1 MSQPDRLPLPL
12 ARGGTVWP
20 SDRLPLPLGGGQ
32 TPPPPK
38 PKNVPISG
46 CTPVRTAP
54 AATVSTCLRVHD
66 HGARISTCQRVRY
79 RPATDIG
86 RCWRLRM
93 IPLPPVAACT
103 RITLPT
109 AAPVARCY
117 RIHNAALPLL
127 GGCYHGHN
135 VRGWLLRRC
144 VAQHIPVAVP
154 LRGCHRL
161 RYPVAPLLV
170 SCATVHY
177 WGKALR
183 SCHIVRYR
191 HAVRPPCEYYP
202 IPLPP
207 PPPDLSPCR
216 IRPPSDRL
224 PLPFARRR
232 ISRDSAR
239 LALPLRCWHDGNTND
254 LPILPGYIMHNK
266 ITADLN
272 GEPLDLL
279 ALTLTTDTASY
290 CWQGDIT
297 LSPASFAK
305 LNIDGR
311 TAGDE
316 AVITIRINGNRWDIL
331 AEDYR
336 DTRKFIGHTYTVTG
350 RSITAKL
357 GADYAKGR
365 HSKYDAARYAR
376 QIADEQLNLLP
387 YRIAAWEAVACR
399 CLAAA
404 TTDTTCAAGCCA
416 AVLHNTSPSP
426 CHCAVAIACATPSR
440 RCSSVAPP
448 STTGARRYAVA
459 TSCAIAMRCAR
470 PASITPSRCRHR
482 RPTSLP
488 AASVRRPNWLIPG
501 DTYTVSGQTPIEVIA
516 DLARAA
522 GGFVE
527 SHPYEAQLF
536 VRPVWRQPA
545 WAKPTPA
552 LTIPANLILSVSG
565 QRRIS
570 ERCNAVRLTPAAEQ
584 IGGAKAKG
592 GLVYREGTDQQPEA
606 STLTHAAY
614 TDTDVMRAAGIH
626 ALSETGTHK
635 IETVQLPW
643 AEKYQLPLAS
653 LGAVWAFAE
662 QGQTWQGIIKG
673 VSVAVELDG
682 GAPVVTQTV
691 TIDRY
696 LGD

>member
-1 MSQPDRLPLPL
+1 MPINPARLSLTLGEHSGGRDTARLPLPFSRR
-12 ARGGTVWP
+12 RGDDAAP
-20 SDRLPLPLGGGQ
+20 PPLP
-32 TPPPPK
+32 PK
-38 PKNVPISG
+38 AKTVTLSG
-46 CTPVRTAP
+46 CASITVRAAQDIGTCHHEQATA
-54 AATVSTCLRVHD
+54 
-66 HGARISTCQRVRY
+66 ARISACQSAKHTPTV
-79 RPATDIG
+79 DIS
-86 RCWRLRM
+86 RCWTFRV
-93 IPLPPVAACT
+93 IGLPPLAHCNNVNNNAAWQVGTCLPISINRYPPLRHCHT
-103 RITLPT
+103 ATTRDAPPLAHCALQPIQIAQALANCIRPRIT
-109 AAPVARCY
+109 VS
-117 RIHNAALPLL
+117 PLL
-127 GGCYHGHN
+127 INCTTQHRWGPA
-135 VRGWLLRRC
+135 VRAC
-144 VAQHIPVAVP
+144 QP
-154 LRGCHRL
+154 LRFQL
-161 RYPVAPLLV
+161 
-170 SCATVHY
+170 
-177 WGKALR
+177 
-183 SCHIVRYR
+183 
-191 HAVRPPCEYYP
+191 AVRPPCEYYP

-224 PLPFARRR
+224 PLPLTRRR
-232 ISRDSAR
+232 IQRDSAR

-266 ITADLN
+266 ITADIN

-279 ALTLTTDTASY
+279 ALSLTTDTASY

-305 LNIDGR
+305 LKIDQR
-311 TAGDE
+311 AAGDE
-316 AVITIRINGNRWDIL
+316 AVITVRINGQRWDIL

-387 YRIAAWEAVACR
+387 YRIAAWEAV
-399 CLAAA
+399 
-404 TTDTTCAAGCCA
+404 D
-416 AVLHNTSPSP
+416 
-426 CHCAVAIACATPSR
+426 
-440 RCSSVAPP
+440 
-448 STTGARRYAVA
+448 
-459 TSCAIAMRCAR
+459 
-470 PASITPSRCRHR
+470 
-482 RPTSLP
+482 
-488 AASVRRPNWLIPG
+488 WLIPG

-662 QGQTWQGIIKG
+662 AGQTWQGVIKG
-673 VSVAVELDG
+673 VSVAVELDN
-682 GAPVVTQTV
+682 GAPVITQTV

>member
-1 MSQPDRLPLPL
+1 MALPPDRLPLPL
-12 ARGGTVWP
+12 ARGGQVWP
-20 SDRLPLPLGGGQ
+20 PDRIPLPLGGGQ

-46 CTPVRTAP
+46 CTALRTAP
-54 AATVSTCLRVHD
+54 AATVGTCLRVHD
-66 HGARISTCQRVRY
+66 HGARISTCRQLRY
-79 RPATDIG
+79 RPAVDIG

-93 IPLPPVAACT
+93 TPLPSLAACT

-109 AAPVARCY
+109 AAPVVRCY

-170 SCATVHY
+170 SCARAHY

-183 SCHIVRYR
+183 SCHIVRYQR
-191 HAVRPPCEYYP
+191 AVRPPCEYYP

-239 LALPLRCWHDGNTND
+239 LALPLRCWHDGDTND

-305 LNIDGR
+305 LKIDQR
-311 TAGDE
+311 AAGDE
-316 AVITIRINGNRWDIL
+316 AVITLRINGNRWDIL

-336 DTRKFIGHTYTVTG
+336 DTRKFIGHSYTVTG

-387 YRIAAWEAVACR
+387 YRIAAWEAV
-399 CLAAA
+399 
-404 TTDTTCAAGCCA
+404 D
-416 AVLHNTSPSP
+416 
-426 CHCAVAIACATPSR
+426 
-440 RCSSVAPP
+440 
-448 STTGARRYAVA
+448 
-459 TSCAIAMRCAR
+459 
-470 PASITPSRCRHR
+470 
-482 RPTSLP
+482 
-488 AASVRRPNWLIPG
+488 WLIPG
-501 DTYTVSGQTPIEVIA
+501 DSYTVSGQTPIEVIA
-516 DLARAA
+516 DLAKAA
-522 GGFVE
+522 GAFVE

-536 VRPVWRQPA
+536 VRPIWRQPA
-545 WAKPTPA
+545 WSKPTPA

-570 ERCNAVRLTPAAEQ
+570 ERCNAVRITPAAEQ

-635 IETVQLPW
+635 TETVTLPW
-643 AEKYQLPLAS
+643 TEKYQLPLAS

-662 QGQTWQGIIKG
+662 QGQTWQGVIKG
-673 VSVAVELDG
+673 ISVAVELDG

-696 LGD
+696 MGD

>member
-1 MSQPDRLPLPL
+1 MATLKPDRLPLTL
-12 ARGGTVWP
+12 GEHTGGRDTA
-20 SDRLPLPLGGGQ
+20 RLPLALDRQGGS

-38 PKNVPISG
+38 PPPQAKVVRISSCSGARVAPTVDITACLPVLGQPALASG
-46 CTPVRTAP
+46 CLPAAITPMVDIALCQRHAITPVP
-54 AATVSTCLRVHD
+54 SLGNCQTV
-66 HGARISTCQRVRY
+66 RISPTY
-79 RPATDIG
+79 RI
-86 RCWRLRM
+86 
-93 IPLPPVAACT
+93 AACARVGIGAYPALAHCAAPPYSAGVLVKT
-103 RITLPT
+103 CTVAPT
-109 AAPVARCY
+109 AAA
-117 RIHNAALPLL
+117 PL
-127 GGCYHGHN
+127 
-135 VRGWLLRRC
+135 
-144 VAQHIPVAVP
+144 
-154 LRGCHRL
+154 LRGCAAPRIS
-161 RYPVAPLLV
+161 VAPRLINCTIQH
-170 SCATVHY
+170 S
-177 WGKALR
+177 WGPALR
-183 SCHIVRYR
+183 ACQPVRYQR
-191 HAVRPPCEYYP
+191 AVRPPCEYYP

-216 IRPPSDRL
+216 LRPPSDRL

-239 LALPLRCWHDGNTND
+239 LALPLRCWHDGDTND

-305 LNIDGR
+305 LGIDQR
-311 TAGDE
+311 AAGDE
-316 AVITIRINGNRWDIL
+316 AVITLRINGQRWDIL

-336 DTRKFIGHTYTVTG
+336 DTRKFIGHSYTVTG
-350 RSITAKL
+350 RSLTAKL

-365 HSKYDAARYAR
+365 HTRYDNQRFAR
-376 QIADEQLNLLP
+376 QIADEQLQLLP
-387 YRIAAWEAVACR
+387 YTIAAWEAV
-399 CLAAA
+399 
-404 TTDTTCAAGCCA
+404 D
-416 AVLHNTSPSP
+416 
-426 CHCAVAIACATPSR
+426 
-440 RCSSVAPP
+440 
-448 STTGARRYAVA
+448 
-459 TSCAIAMRCAR
+459 
-470 PASITPSRCRHR
+470 
-482 RPTSLP
+482 
-488 AASVRRPNWLIPG
+488 WLIPG
-501 DTYTVSGQTPIEVIA
+501 DTYTISGQTPIEVIA
-516 DLARAA
+516 DLAKAA
-522 GGFVE
+522 GAFVE

-635 IETVQLPW
+635 TETVALPW
-643 AEKYQLPLAS
+643 AEKYQLPLAE

-662 QGQTWQGIIKG
+662 AGQTWQGAIKG
-673 VSVAVELDG
+673 VSVAVELDN

>member
-1 MSQPDRLPLPL
+1 MSRAPDKLPLPL
-12 ARGGTVWP
+12 SQQSAGNNSARLTFALLRRA
-20 SDRLPLPLGGGQ
+20 DDALPK
-32 TPPPPK
+32 PPQPHK

-54 AATVSTCLRVHD
+54 AATVNTCLRVHD
-66 HGARISTCQRVRY
+66 HGARISTCRQLHY
-79 RPATDIG
+79 RPAADIG

-93 IPLPPVAACT
+93 APLPSLAACT

-135 VRGWLLRRC
+135 VRGWPLRRC

-183 SCHIVRYR
+183 SCHIVRYQR
-191 HAVRPPCEYYP
+191 AVRPPCEYYP

-266 ITADLN
+266 ITADIN

-279 ALTLTTDTASY
+279 ALNLTTDTASY

-311 TAGDE
+311 AAGDE
-316 AVITIRINGNRWDIL
+316 AVITLRINGNRWDIL

-336 DTRKFIGHTYTVTG
+336 DTRKFIGHSYTVTG

-387 YRIAAWEAVACR
+387 YTIAAWEAV
-399 CLAAA
+399 
-404 TTDTTCAAGCCA
+404 D
-416 AVLHNTSPSP
+416 
-426 CHCAVAIACATPSR
+426 
-440 RCSSVAPP
+440 
-448 STTGARRYAVA
+448 
-459 TSCAIAMRCAR
+459 
-470 PASITPSRCRHR
+470 
-482 RPTSLP
+482 
-488 AASVRRPNWLIPG
+488 WLIPG
-501 DTYTVSGQTPIEVIA
+501 DTYTVSGQTPVEVIA
-516 DLARAA
+516 DLAYAA
-522 GGFVE
+522 GAYVE

-662 QGQTWQGIIKG
+662 QGQTWQGVIKG

>member
-1 MSQPDRLPLPL
+1 MSRAPDKLPLPL
-12 ARGGTVWP
+12 SQQSAGNNSARLTFALLRRA
-20 SDRLPLPLGGGQ
+20 DDALPK
-32 TPPPPK
+32 PPQPPK
-38 PKNVPISG
+38 PKTVPISG
-46 CTPVRTAP
+46 CAPVRTSP

-144 VAQHIPVAVP
+144 VAQHVPAPVP

-183 SCHIVRYR
+183 SCHIVRYQR
-191 HAVRPPCEYYP
+191 AMRPPCEYYP

-311 TAGDE
+311 SAGDE

-387 YRIAAWEAVACR
+387 YRIAAWEAV
-399 CLAAA
+399 
-404 TTDTTCAAGCCA
+404 D
-416 AVLHNTSPSP
+416 
-426 CHCAVAIACATPSR
+426 
-440 RCSSVAPP
+440 
-448 STTGARRYAVA
+448 
-459 TSCAIAMRCAR
+459 
-470 PASITPSRCRHR
+470 
-482 RPTSLP
+482 
-488 AASVRRPNWLIPG
+488 WLIPG
-501 DTYTVSGQTPIEVIA
+501 DSYTVSGQTPIEVIA
-516 DLARAA
+516 DLAHAA

-545 WAKPTPA
+545 WGKPTPA

-584 IGGAKAKG
+584 IGGAKSKG

-614 TDTDVMRAAGIH
+614 TDLDVMRAAGIH

-635 IETVQLPW
+635 IETVTLPW
-643 AEKYQLPLAS
+643 TEKYQLPLAG

-662 QGQTWQGIIKG
+662 AGQTWQGVIKG
-673 VSVAVELDG
+673 VSVAVELGG

>member
-1 MSQPDRLPLPL
+1 MALPPDRLPLPL

-38 PKNVPISG
+38 LKNVPISG
-46 CTPVRTAP
+46 CTPVHTAA
-54 AATVSTCLRVHD
+54 AATVSTCLHVHD
-66 HGARISTCQRVRY
+66 HGARISTCRQLRY
-79 RPATDIG
+79 RPAVDIG

-93 IPLPPVAACT
+93 TPLPSLAACT

-154 LRGCHRL
+154 LRSCHRL
-161 RYPVAPLLV
+161 RYLVAPLLV
-170 SCATVHY
+170 SCTTVHY

-183 SCHIVRYR
+183 SCHIVRYQR
-191 HAVRPPCEYYP
+191 AVRPPCEYYP

-224 PLPFARRR
+224 PLPFTRRR
-232 ISRDSAR
+232 INRDSAR

-305 LNIDGR
+305 LKIDSR
-311 TAGDE
+311 AAGDE
-316 AVITIRINGNRWDIL
+316 AVITVRINGNRWDIL

-336 DTRKFIGHTYTVTG
+336 DTRKFIGHSYTVTG

-387 YRIAAWEAVACR
+387 YRIAAWEAV
-399 CLAAA
+399 
-404 TTDTTCAAGCCA
+404 D
-416 AVLHNTSPSP
+416 
-426 CHCAVAIACATPSR
+426 
-440 RCSSVAPP
+440 
-448 STTGARRYAVA
+448 
-459 TSCAIAMRCAR
+459 
-470 PASITPSRCRHR
+470 
-482 RPTSLP
+482 
-488 AASVRRPNWLIPG
+488 WLIPG

-516 DLARAA
+516 DLAKAA
-522 GGFVE
+522 GAYVE

-536 VRPVWRQPA
+536 VRPIWRQPA
-545 WAKPTPA
+545 WSKPTPA

-570 ERCNAVRLTPAAEQ
+570 ERANAVRITPAAEQ
-584 IGGAKAKG
+584 VGGNKAKG

-614 TDTDVMRAAGIH
+614 TDLDVMRAAGIH

-635 IETVQLPW
+635 TETVTLPW
-643 AEKYQLPLAS
+643 TEKYQLPLAS

-662 QGQTWQGIIKG
+662 QGQTWQGVIKG
-673 VSVAVELDG
+673 ISVAVELDG

-696 LGD
+696 MGD

>member
-1 MSQPDRLPLPL
+1 MSRAPDKLPLPL
-12 ARGGTVWP
+12 SQQSAGNNSARLTFALLRRA
-20 SDRLPLPLGGGQ
+20 DDALPK
-32 TPPPPK
+32 PPQPPK
-38 PKNVPISG
+38 PKTVPISG
-46 CTPVRTAP
+46 CAPVRTSP

-66 HGARISTCQRVRY
+66 HGARISTCRQLHY
-79 RPATDIG
+79 RPAADIG

-93 IPLPPVAACT
+93 TPLPSVAACT
-103 RITLPT
+103 RVTLPT

-135 VRGWLLRRC
+135 VRGWLLHRC
-144 VAQHIPVAVP
+144 VAQHIPAPVP

-183 SCHIVRYR
+183 SCHIVRYQR
-191 HAVRPPCEYYP
+191 AVRPPCEYYP

-216 IRPPSDRL
+216 LRPPPDRL
-224 PLPFARRR
+224 PLPLTRRR
-232 ISRDSAR
+232 INRDSTR

-387 YRIAAWEAVACR
+387 YRIAAWEAV
-399 CLAAA
+399 
-404 TTDTTCAAGCCA
+404 D
-416 AVLHNTSPSP
+416 
-426 CHCAVAIACATPSR
+426 
-440 RCSSVAPP
+440 
-448 STTGARRYAVA
+448 
-459 TSCAIAMRCAR
+459 
-470 PASITPSRCRHR
+470 
-482 RPTSLP
+482 
-488 AASVRRPNWLIPG
+488 WLIPG

-545 WAKPTPA
+545 WAKPTTA

-570 ERCNAVRLTPAAEQ
+570 ERCNAVRVTPAAEQ

-614 TDTDVMRAAGIH
+614 TDLDVMRAAGIH

-643 AEKYQLPLAS
+643 AEKYQLPLAT

-662 QGQTWQGIIKG
+662 AGQTWQGVIKG
-673 VSVAVELDG
+673 ISVAVELDN

>member
-32 TPPPPK
+32 TPQPPK

-54 AATVSTCLRVHD
+54 AATVNTCLRVHD
-66 HGARISTCQRVRY
+66 HGARISTCRQLHY
-79 RPATDIG
+79 RPAADIW

-93 IPLPPVAACT
+93 TPLPSLAACT

-117 RIHNAALPLL
+117 RIHNAALPLI

-154 LRGCHRL
+154 LRGCHCL

-279 ALTLTTDTASY
+279 ALSLTTDTASY

-297 LSPASFAK
+297 LSPASFVK
-305 LNIDGR
+305 LKIDQR
-311 TAGDE
+311 AAGDE
-316 AVITIRINGNRWDIL
+316 AVITLRINGQRWDIL

-336 DTRKFIGHTYTVTG
+336 DTRKFIGHTYSITG

-387 YRIAAWEAVACR
+387 YRIAAWEAV
-399 CLAAA
+399 
-404 TTDTTCAAGCCA
+404 D
-416 AVLHNTSPSP
+416 
-426 CHCAVAIACATPSR
+426 
-440 RCSSVAPP
+440 
-448 STTGARRYAVA
+448 
-459 TSCAIAMRCAR
+459 
-470 PASITPSRCRHR
+470 
-482 RPTSLP
+482 
-488 AASVRRPNWLIPG
+488 WLIPG
-501 DTYTVSGQTPIEVIA
+501 DSYTVSGQTPIEVIA

-536 VRPVWRQPA
+536 VRPIWRQPA

>member
-1 MSQPDRLPLPL
+1 MALPPDRLPLPL
-12 ARGGTVWP
+12 ARGGQIWP
-20 SDRLPLPLGGGQ
+20 GDRIPLPLGGSDN
-32 TPPPPK
+32 TPQPPK
-38 PKNVPISG
+38 PKTVPISG
-46 CTPVRTAP
+46 CAPVRTAP
-54 AATVSTCLRVHD
+54 AATVGTCLRVHD
-66 HGARISTCQRVRY
+66 HGARISTCRQLHY
-79 RPATDIG
+79 RPAADIG

-93 IPLPPVAACT
+93 TPLPSLAACT

-117 RIHNAALPLL
+117 RIYNAALPLL

-144 VAQHIPVAVP
+144 VAQHIPAPVP

-161 RYPVAPLLV
+161 RYPVAPRLV
-170 SCATVHY
+170 NCATVHY

-183 SCHIVRYR
+183 SCHIVRYQR
-191 HAVRPPCEYYP
+191 AVRPPCEYYP

-224 PLPFARRR
+224 PLPFVRRR

-266 ITADLN
+266 STADIN

-305 LNIDGR
+305 LKIDQR
-311 TAGDE
+311 AAGDE
-316 AVITIRINGNRWDIL
+316 AVITVRINGNRWDIL

-387 YRIAAWEAVACR
+387 YRIAAWEAV
-399 CLAAA
+399 
-404 TTDTTCAAGCCA
+404 D
-416 AVLHNTSPSP
+416 
-426 CHCAVAIACATPSR
+426 
-440 RCSSVAPP
+440 
-448 STTGARRYAVA
+448 
-459 TSCAIAMRCAR
+459 
-470 PASITPSRCRHR
+470 
-482 RPTSLP
+482 
-488 AASVRRPNWLIPG
+488 WLIPG
-501 DTYTVSGQTPIEVIA
+501 DSYTVSGQTPIEVIA

-662 QGQTWQGIIKG
+662 AGHTWQGVIKG

>member
-1 MSQPDRLPLPL
+1 MATPEPDRLPLPL
-12 ARGGTVWP
+12 GEHSGGRDTA
-20 SDRLPLPLGGGQ
+20 RLPLALDRQGGI

-38 PKNVPISG
+38 PPPQAKVVRISSCG
-46 CTPVRTAP
+46 GARVAPTVDITACLPALGRPALASNCLPAEVTPMQDIALCQRHAITPVPGLGNCQTVRSSPTYRIATCARVGIGAYPALANCTAP
-54 AATVSTCLRVHD
+54 RS
-66 HGARISTCQRVRY
+66 
-79 RPATDIG
+79 
-86 RCWRLRM
+86 
-93 IPLPPVAACT
+93 
-103 RITLPT
+103 T
-109 AAPVARCY
+109 AAVAIKTCTVA
-117 RIHNAALPLL
+117 ITAAAP
-127 GGCYHGHN
+127 
-135 VRGWLLRRC
+135 
-144 VAQHIPVAVP
+144 A
-154 LRGCHRL
+154 LRGCTA
-161 RYPVAPLLV
+161 PQSTAAPLLV
-170 SCATVHY
+170 SCTTQHS
-177 WGKALR
+177 WGPAVR
-183 SCHIVRYR
+183 ACQPVRYQR
-191 HAVRPPCEYYP
+191 AVRPPCEYYP

-216 IRPPSDRL
+216 LRPPSDRL
-224 PLPFARRR
+224 PLPLTRRR
-232 ISRDSAR
+232 ILRDSAR
-239 LALPLRCWHDGNTND
+239 LALPLRCWHDGDTND

-305 LNIDGR
+305 LGIDQR
-311 TAGDE
+311 AAGDE
-316 AVITIRINGNRWDIL
+316 AVITLRINGNRWDIL

-336 DTRKFIGHTYTVTG
+336 DTRKFIGHSYTVTG
-350 RSITAKL
+350 RSLTAKL

-365 HSKYDAARYAR
+365 HTRYDNQRFAR
-376 QIADEQLNLLP
+376 QIADEQLQLLP
-387 YRIAAWEAVACR
+387 YTIAAWEAV
-399 CLAAA
+399 
-404 TTDTTCAAGCCA
+404 D
-416 AVLHNTSPSP
+416 
-426 CHCAVAIACATPSR
+426 
-440 RCSSVAPP
+440 
-448 STTGARRYAVA
+448 
-459 TSCAIAMRCAR
+459 
-470 PASITPSRCRHR
+470 
-482 RPTSLP
+482 
-488 AASVRRPNWLIPG
+488 WLIPG
-501 DTYTVSGQTPIEVIA
+501 DSYTVSGQTPIEVIA
-516 DLARAA
+516 DLAKAA
-522 GGFVE
+522 GAFVE

-662 QGQTWQGIIKG
+662 QGQTWQGVIKG

-682 GAPVVTQTV
+682 GAPVVMQTV

>member
-1 MSQPDRLPLPL
+1 MALPPDRLPLPL
-12 ARGGTVWP
+12 ARGGQIWP
-20 SDRLPLPLGGGQ
+20 GDRIPLPLGGSDN
-32 TPPPPK
+32 TPQPHK

-54 AATVSTCLRVHD
+54 AATVNTCLRVHD
-66 HGARISTCQRVRY
+66 HGARISTCRQLNY
-79 RPATDIG
+79 RPAADIG

-93 IPLPPVAACT
+93 TPLPSLAACT

-144 VAQHIPVAVP
+144 VAQHVPAPVP

-183 SCHIVRYR
+183 SCHIVRYQR
-191 HAVRPPCEYYP
+191 AVRPPCEYYP

-266 ITADLN
+266 ITADIN

-297 LSPASFAK
+297 LSPASFVK
-305 LNIDGR
+305 LKIDQR
-311 TAGDE
+311 AAGDE
-316 AVITIRINGNRWDIL
+316 AVITLRINGQRWDIL

-387 YRIAAWEAVACR
+387 YRIAAWEAV
-399 CLAAA
+399 
-404 TTDTTCAAGCCA
+404 D
-416 AVLHNTSPSP
+416 
-426 CHCAVAIACATPSR
+426 
-440 RCSSVAPP
+440 
-448 STTGARRYAVA
+448 
-459 TSCAIAMRCAR
+459 
-470 PASITPSRCRHR
+470 
-482 RPTSLP
+482 
-488 AASVRRPNWLIPG
+488 WLIPG
-501 DTYTVSGQTPIEVIA
+501 DSYTVSGQTPIEVIA
-516 DLARAA
+516 DLAHAA

-536 VRPVWRQPA
+536 VHPVWRQPA

-570 ERCNAVRLTPAAEQ
+570 ERCNAVRVTPAADLV
-584 IGGAKAKG
+584 GGAKAKG

-635 IETVQLPW
+635 IETVTLPW
-643 AEKYQLPLAS
+643 AEKYQLPLAE

-662 QGQTWQGIIKG
+662 AGQTWQGIIKG
-673 VSVAVELDG
+673 ISVAVELDN

-696 LGD
+696 MGD

>member
-1 MSQPDRLPLPL
+1 MSQPDRIALPL
-12 ARGGTVWP
+12 
-20 SDRLPLPLGGGQ
+20 RLPWQWRDGARLALPLGEGGNI
-32 TPPPPK
+32 PPPK
-38 PKNVPISG
+38 PKTVRLSSCG
-46 CTPVRTAP
+46 GVRTAP
-54 AATVSTCLRVHD
+54 VVDISACLPAAATAVAVGGCLPVATMPTEDIALCQRHAITPVPSL
-66 HGARISTCQRVRY
+66 GNCQATRISASYRITNCQRISIGGN
-79 RPATDIG
+79 PAIAN
-86 RCWRLRM
+86 C
-93 IPLPPVAACT
+93 AAP
-103 RITLPT
+103 RST
-109 AAPVARCY
+109 AAVAIKTCTVA
-117 RIHNAALPLL
+117 ITAAAP
-127 GGCYHGHN
+127 
-135 VRGWLLRRC
+135 
-144 VAQHIPVAVP
+144 A
-154 LRGCHRL
+154 LRGCAAPR
-161 RYPVAPLLV
+161 VSIAPLLV
-170 SCATVHY
+170 NCTRQHG
-177 WGKALR
+177 WGLPLR
-183 SCHIVRYR
+183 ACQPVRYQR
-191 HAVRPPCEYYP
+191 AVRPPCEYYP

-207 PPPDLSPCR
+207 PPPDQSPCR
-216 IRPPSDRL
+216 LRPPPHRL
-224 PLPFARRR
+224 PLPFTRRR
-232 ISRDSAR
+232 VARDSAR

-266 ITADLN
+266 ITADIN

-279 ALTLTTDTASY
+279 ALTLTTDTDSY

-305 LNIDGR
+305 LKIDQR
-311 TAGDE
+311 AAGDE

-336 DTRKFIGHTYTVTG
+336 DTRKFIGHSYTVTG

-365 HSKYDAARYAR
+365 HNKYDAARYAR

-387 YRIAAWEAVACR
+387 YRIAAWEAV
-399 CLAAA
+399 
-404 TTDTTCAAGCCA
+404 D
-416 AVLHNTSPSP
+416 
-426 CHCAVAIACATPSR
+426 
-440 RCSSVAPP
+440 
-448 STTGARRYAVA
+448 
-459 TSCAIAMRCAR
+459 
-470 PASITPSRCRHR
+470 
-482 RPTSLP
+482 
-488 AASVRRPNWLIPG
+488 WLIPG
-501 DTYTVSGQTPIEVIA
+501 DSYTVSGQTPIEVIA
-516 DLARAA
+516 DLAHAA

-614 TDTDVMRAAGIH
+614 TDTDIMRAAGIY

-635 IETVQLPW
+635 IETVTLPW

>member
-1 MSQPDRLPLPL
+1 MTQTPDRLPLPL

-46 CTPVRTAP
+46 CAPVHTAA
-54 AATVSTCLRVHD
+54 AATVSTCLHVHD
-66 HGARISTCQRVRY
+66 HGARISTCRQLRY
-79 RPATDIG
+79 RPAVDIG

-93 IPLPPVAACT
+93 TPLPSLAACT
-103 RITLPT
+103 RITQPT

-232 ISRDSAR
+232 INRDSAR

-279 ALTLTTDTASY
+279 ALNLTTDTASY

-305 LNIDGR
+305 LKIDQR
-311 TAGDE
+311 AAGDE
-316 AVITIRINGNRWDIL
+316 AVITLRINGNRWDIL

-336 DTRKFIGHTYTVTG
+336 DTRKFIGRSYTVTG

-387 YRIAAWEAVACR
+387 YRIAAWEAV
-399 CLAAA
+399 
-404 TTDTTCAAGCCA
+404 D
-416 AVLHNTSPSP
+416 
-426 CHCAVAIACATPSR
+426 
-440 RCSSVAPP
+440 
-448 STTGARRYAVA
+448 
-459 TSCAIAMRCAR
+459 
-470 PASITPSRCRHR
+470 
-482 RPTSLP
+482 
-488 AASVRRPNWLIPG
+488 WLIPG
-501 DTYTVSGQTPIEVIA
+501 DTYTISGQTPIEVIA
-516 DLARAA
+516 DLAKAA

-536 VRPVWRQPA
+536 VRPIWRQPA

-592 GLVYREGTDQQPEA
+592 GLVYREGTDQTPEA

-643 AEKYQLPLAS
+643 AEKYQLPLAE

-662 QGQTWQGIIKG
+662 AGQTWQGVIKG
-673 VSVAVELDG
+673 ISVAVELDG

>member
-1 MSQPDRLPLPL
+1 MSRAPDKLPLPL
-12 ARGGTVWP
+12 SQQSAGNNSARLTFTLLRRA
-20 SDRLPLPLGGGQ
+20 DDALPK
-32 TPPPPK
+32 PPQPHK

-54 AATVSTCLRVHD
+54 AATVNTCLRVHD
-66 HGARISTCQRVRY
+66 HGARISTCRQLHY
-79 RPATDIG
+79 RPAADIG

-93 IPLPPVAACT
+93 TPLPSLAACT

-144 VAQHIPVAVP
+144 VTQHIPVAVP

-161 RYPVAPLLV
+161 RYPVAPPLI

-266 ITADLN
+266 ITADIN

-297 LSPASFAK
+297 LSPASFVK
-305 LNIDGR
+305 LKIDQR
-311 TAGDE
+311 AAGDE
-316 AVITIRINGNRWDIL
+316 AVITLRINGNRWDIL

-387 YRIAAWEAVACR
+387 YRIAAWEAV
-399 CLAAA
+399 
-404 TTDTTCAAGCCA
+404 D
-416 AVLHNTSPSP
+416 
-426 CHCAVAIACATPSR
+426 
-440 RCSSVAPP
+440 
-448 STTGARRYAVA
+448 
-459 TSCAIAMRCAR
+459 
-470 PASITPSRCRHR
+470 
-482 RPTSLP
+482 
-488 AASVRRPNWLIPG
+488 WLIPG
-501 DTYTVSGQTPIEVIA
+501 DSYTVSGQTPIEVIA

-662 QGQTWQGIIKG
+662 AGQTWQGVIKG

>member
-1 MSQPDRLPLPL
+1 MALPPDRLPLPL
-12 ARGGTVWP
+12 ARGGQIWP
-20 SDRLPLPLGGGQ
+20 SDRIPLPLGGGQ

-38 PKNVPISG
+38 PKTVPISG
-46 CTPVRTAP
+46 CAPVHTA
-54 AATVSTCLRVHD
+54 AAAMVSTCLHVHD
-66 HGARISTCQRVRY
+66 HGARVSTCQRMRY
-79 RPATDIG
+79 RPAADIG

-93 IPLPPVAACT
+93 TPLPSLAACT

-135 VRGWLLRRC
+135 VRGWLLHRC

-161 RYPVAPLLV
+161 RYPVAPRLV

-183 SCHIVRYR
+183 SCHIVRYQR
-191 HAVRPPCEYYP
+191 AVRPPCEYYP

-216 IRPPSDRL
+216 LRPPPDRL
-224 PLPFARRR
+224 PLPLTRRR
-232 ISRDSAR
+232 INRDSTR

-279 ALTLTTDTASY
+279 ALTLTTDTTSY

-305 LNIDGR
+305 LGIDQR
-311 TAGDE
+311 AAGDE
-316 AVITIRINGNRWDIL
+316 AVITLRINGNRWDIL

-336 DTRKFIGHTYTVTG
+336 DTRKFIGHSYTVTG

-365 HSKYDAARYAR
+365 HTRYDNQRFAR
-376 QIADEQLNLLP
+376 QIADEQLHLLP
-387 YRIAAWEAVACR
+387 YRIAAWEAV
-399 CLAAA
+399 
-404 TTDTTCAAGCCA
+404 D
-416 AVLHNTSPSP
+416 
-426 CHCAVAIACATPSR
+426 
-440 RCSSVAPP
+440 
-448 STTGARRYAVA
+448 
-459 TSCAIAMRCAR
+459 
-470 PASITPSRCRHR
+470 
-482 RPTSLP
+482 
-488 AASVRRPNWLIPG
+488 WLIPG

-516 DLARAA
+516 DLAKAA
-522 GGFVE
+522 GAYVE

-545 WAKPTPA
+545 WGKPTPA

-614 TDTDVMRAAGIH
+614 TDLDVMRAAGIH

-635 IETVQLPW
+635 IETVTLPW
-643 AEKYQLPLAS
+643 TEKYQLPLAT

-662 QGQTWQGIIKG
+662 AGQTWQGVIKG
-673 VSVAVELDG
+673 ISVAVELDN

>member
-1 MSQPDRLPLPL
+1 MALPPDRLPLPL
-12 ARGGTVWP
+12 ARGGQIWP
-20 SDRLPLPLGGGQ
+20 GDRIPLPLGGSDN
-32 TPPPPK
+32 TPQPPK
-38 PKNVPISG
+38 PKTVPISG

-66 HGARISTCQRVRY
+66 HGARISTCRQLHY
-79 RPATDIG
+79 RPAADIG

-93 IPLPPVAACT
+93 TPLPSVAACT
-103 RITLPT
+103 RVTLPT

-135 VRGWLLRRC
+135 VRGWLLHRC
-144 VAQHIPVAVP
+144 VAQHIPAPVP

-183 SCHIVRYR
+183 SCHIVRYQR
-191 HAVRPPCEYYP
+191 AVRPPCEYYP

-216 IRPPSDRL
+216 LRPPPDRL
-224 PLPFARRR
+224 PLPLTRRR
-232 ISRDSAR
+232 INRDSTR

-266 ITADLN
+266 ITADIN

-279 ALTLTTDTASY
+279 ALNLTTDTASY

-305 LNIDGR
+305 LKIDQR
-311 TAGDE
+311 AAGDE
-316 AVITIRINGNRWDIL
+316 AVITLRINGNRWDIM

-336 DTRKFIGHTYTVTG
+336 DTRKFIGHSYTVTG

-387 YRIAAWEAVACR
+387 YRIAAWEAV
-399 CLAAA
+399 
-404 TTDTTCAAGCCA
+404 D
-416 AVLHNTSPSP
+416 
-426 CHCAVAIACATPSR
+426 
-440 RCSSVAPP
+440 
-448 STTGARRYAVA
+448 
-459 TSCAIAMRCAR
+459 
-470 PASITPSRCRHR
+470 
-482 RPTSLP
+482 
-488 AASVRRPNWLIPG
+488 WLIPG

-516 DLARAA
+516 DLAKAA

-536 VRPVWRQPA
+536 VRPVWRQAA

-552 LTIPANLILSVSG
+552 LTVPANLILSVSG

-614 TDTDVMRAAGIH
+614 TDLDVMRAAGIH

-635 IETVQLPW
+635 TETVQLPW
-643 AEKYQLPLAS
+643 AEKYQLPLAT

-662 QGQTWQGIIKG
+662 AGQTWQGIIKG

>member
-1 MSQPDRLPLPL
+1 MSRAPDKLPLPL
-12 ARGGTVWP
+12 SQQSAGNNSARLTFALLRRA
-20 SDRLPLPLGGGQ
+20 DDALPK
-32 TPPPPK
+32 PPQPPK
-38 PKNVPISG
+38 PKTVPISG
-46 CTPVRTAP
+46 CAPVRTSP

-66 HGARISTCQRVRY
+66 HGARISTCRQLHY

-144 VAQHIPVAVP
+144 VAQHVPAPVP

-266 ITADLN
+266 ITADIN

-279 ALTLTTDTASY
+279 ALNLTTDTASY

-305 LNIDGR
+305 LKIDQR
-311 TAGDE
+311 AAGDE
-316 AVITIRINGNRWDIL
+316 AVITLRINGNRWDIL

-336 DTRKFIGHTYTVTG
+336 DTRKFIGHTYSITG

-387 YRIAAWEAVACR
+387 YRIAAWEAV
-399 CLAAA
+399 
-404 TTDTTCAAGCCA
+404 D
-416 AVLHNTSPSP
+416 
-426 CHCAVAIACATPSR
+426 
-440 RCSSVAPP
+440 
-448 STTGARRYAVA
+448 
-459 TSCAIAMRCAR
+459 
-470 PASITPSRCRHR
+470 
-482 RPTSLP
+482 
-488 AASVRRPNWLIPG
+488 WLIPG
-501 DTYTVSGQTPIEVIA
+501 DSYTVSGQTPIEVIA
-516 DLARAA
+516 DLAHAA

-545 WAKPTPA
+545 WARPTPA

-570 ERCNAVRLTPAAEQ
+570 ERCSAVRLTPAAEQ

-662 QGQTWQGIIKG
+662 AGQTWQGVIKG

>member
-1 MSQPDRLPLPL
+1 MTQTPDRLPLPL

-46 CTPVRTAP
+46 CAPVHTAA
-54 AATVSTCLRVHD
+54 AATVSTCLHVHD
-66 HGARISTCQRVRY
+66 HGARISTCRQLRY
-79 RPATDIG
+79 RPAVDIG

-93 IPLPPVAACT
+93 TPLPSLAACT

-135 VRGWLLRRC
+135 VRGWPLRRC

-297 LSPASFAK
+297 LSPASFVK
-305 LNIDGR
+305 LKIDQR
-311 TAGDE
+311 AAGDE
-316 AVITIRINGNRWDIL
+316 AVITVRINGNRWDIL

-336 DTRKFIGHTYTVTG
+336 DTRKFIGHSYTVTG
-350 RSITAKL
+350 RSITARL

-365 HSKYDAARYAR
+365 HQKYSEARYAR
-376 QIADEQLNLLP
+376 QIADEQLHLLP
-387 YRIAAWEAVACR
+387 YTIAAWEAV
-399 CLAAA
+399 
-404 TTDTTCAAGCCA
+404 D
-416 AVLHNTSPSP
+416 
-426 CHCAVAIACATPSR
+426 
-440 RCSSVAPP
+440 
-448 STTGARRYAVA
+448 
-459 TSCAIAMRCAR
+459 
-470 PASITPSRCRHR
+470 
-482 RPTSLP
+482 
-488 AASVRRPNWLIPG
+488 WLIPG

-516 DLARAA
+516 DLAKAA

-536 VRPVWRQPA
+536 VRPVWRQAA
-545 WAKPTPA
+545 WSKPTPA
-552 LTIPANLILSVSG
+552 LTVPANLILSVSG

-570 ERCNAVRLTPAAEQ
+570 ERCNAVRVTPAAEQ
-584 IGGAKAKG
+584 VGGVKAKG
-592 GLVYREGTDQQPEA
+592 GVVYREGTDQQPEA
-606 STLTHAAY
+606 SILTHAAY
-614 TDTDVMRAAGIH
+614 TDLNVMRAAGIH

-635 IETVQLPW
+635 IETVTLPW
-643 AEKYQLPLAS
+643 AEKYQLPLAE

-662 QGQTWQGIIKG
+662 AGQTWQGVIKG
-673 VSVAVELDG
+673 ISVAVELDN

-691 TIDRY
+691 TIGRY

>member
-1 MSQPDRLPLPL
+1 MALPPDRLPLPL
-12 ARGGTVWP
+12 ARGGQIWP
-20 SDRLPLPLGGGQ
+20 SDRIPLPLGGGQ

-38 PKNVPISG
+38 PKTVPISG
-46 CTPVRTAP
+46 CAPVHTA
-54 AATVSTCLRVHD
+54 AAAMVSTCLHVHD
-66 HGARISTCQRVRY
+66 HGARVSTCQRMRY
-79 RPATDIG
+79 RPAADIG

-93 IPLPPVAACT
+93 TPLPSLAACT

-135 VRGWLLRRC
+135 VRGWLLHRC

-161 RYPVAPLLV
+161 RYPVAPRLV
-170 SCATVHY
+170 NCATVHY

-183 SCHIVRYR
+183 SCHIVRYQR
-191 HAVRPPCEYYP
+191 AVRPPCEYYP

-224 PLPFARRR
+224 PLPFTRRR
-232 ISRDSAR
+232 INRDSAR

-305 LNIDGR
+305 LGIDQR
-311 TAGDE
+311 AAGDE
-316 AVITIRINGNRWDIL
+316 AVITLRINGNRWDIL

-336 DTRKFIGHTYTVTG
+336 DTRKFIGHSYTVTG

-365 HSKYDAARYAR
+365 HTRYDNQRFAR
-376 QIADEQLNLLP
+376 QIADEQLHLLP
-387 YRIAAWEAVACR
+387 YRIAAWEAV
-399 CLAAA
+399 
-404 TTDTTCAAGCCA
+404 D
-416 AVLHNTSPSP
+416 
-426 CHCAVAIACATPSR
+426 
-440 RCSSVAPP
+440 
-448 STTGARRYAVA
+448 
-459 TSCAIAMRCAR
+459 
-470 PASITPSRCRHR
+470 
-482 RPTSLP
+482 
-488 AASVRRPNWLIPG
+488 WLIPG

-516 DLARAA
+516 DLAKAA
-522 GGFVE
+522 GAYVE

-545 WAKPTPA
+545 WGKPTPA

-614 TDTDVMRAAGIH
+614 TDLDVMRAAGIH

-635 IETVQLPW
+635 IETVTLPW
-643 AEKYQLPLAS
+643 TEKYQLPLAT

-662 QGQTWQGIIKG
+662 AGQTWQGVIKG
-673 VSVAVELDG
+673 ISVAVELDN

>member
-1 MSQPDRLPLPL
+1 MALPPDRLPLPL
-12 ARGGTVWP
+12 ARGGQVWP
-20 SDRLPLPLGGGQ
+20 PDRIPLPLGGGGQ
-32 TPPPPK
+32 TPPQPPK
-38 PKNVPISG
+38 PKTVPISG

-54 AATVSTCLRVHD
+54 AATVGTCLRVHD
-66 HGARISTCQRVRY
+66 HGARISSCRRMRY
-79 RPATDIG
+79 RPAADMG

-93 IPLPPVAACT
+93 TPLPSLAACT

-127 GGCYHGHN
+127 GGCFHGHN

-154 LRGCHRL
+154 LRSCHRL

-183 SCHIVRYR
+183 SCHIVRYQR
-191 HAVRPPCEYYP
+191 AVRPPCEYYP
-202 IPLPP
+202 LPLPP

-224 PLPFARRR
+224 PLPFVRRR

-266 ITADLN
+266 ITAEHD
-272 GEPLDLL
+272 GAPLELL
-279 ALTLTTDTASY
+279 ALTLTTDTDSY

-311 TAGDE
+311 AAGDE
-316 AVITIRINGNRWDIL
+316 AVITVRINGNRWDIL

-336 DTRKFIGHTYTVTG
+336 DTRKFIGHSYTVTG

-357 GADYAKGR
+357 GGDYAKGR

-387 YRIAAWEAVACR
+387 YRIAAWEAV
-399 CLAAA
+399 
-404 TTDTTCAAGCCA
+404 D
-416 AVLHNTSPSP
+416 
-426 CHCAVAIACATPSR
+426 
-440 RCSSVAPP
+440 
-448 STTGARRYAVA
+448 
-459 TSCAIAMRCAR
+459 
-470 PASITPSRCRHR
+470 
-482 RPTSLP
+482 
-488 AASVRRPNWLIPG
+488 WLIPG
-501 DTYTVSGQTPIEVIA
+501 DTYAVSGQTPIEVIA
-516 DLARAA
+516 DLAHAA
-522 GGFVE
+522 GAYVE

-536 VRPVWRQPA
+536 VRPIWRQPA
-545 WAKPTPA
+545 WSKPTPA

-570 ERCNAVRLTPAAEQ
+570 ERCNAVRVTPAAEQ
-584 IGGAKAKG
+584 VGGVKAKG

-606 STLTHAAY
+606 SILTHAAY
-614 TDTDVMRAAGIH
+614 TDLDVMRAAGIH

-635 IETVQLPW
+635 LETVTLPW

-662 QGQTWQGIIKG
+662 AGQTWQGIIKG
-673 VSVAVELDG
+673 ISVAVELDN

-691 TIDRY
+691 SIDRY
-696 LGD
+696 MGD

>member
-1 MSQPDRLPLPL
+1 MATPDRLPLPL
-12 ARGGTVWP
+12 GEHTRERDGARLALALRDKG
-20 SDRLPLPLGGGQ
+20 SI

-38 PKNVPISG
+38 PPPQAKVVRISSCGGARVAPTLDVSACLPSLGQPAPASG
-46 CTPVRTAP
+46 CLPAAITPMQDIALCQRHAISPVPSLGNCQATRISASYRITNCQRLSIGGNPAVANCAAPRSTAAAAIKTCTVANTAAAP
-54 AATVSTCLRVHD
+54 A
-66 HGARISTCQRVRY
+66 
-79 RPATDIG
+79 
-86 RCWRLRM
+86 
-93 IPLPPVAACT
+93 
-103 RITLPT
+103 
-109 AAPVARCY
+109 
-117 RIHNAALPLL
+117 
-127 GGCYHGHN
+127 
-135 VRGWLLRRC
+135 
-144 VAQHIPVAVP
+144 
-154 LRGCHRL
+154 LRGCAA
-161 RYPVAPLLV
+161 PQSTAAPLLV
-170 SCATVHY
+170 NCTRQHG
-177 WGKALR
+177 WGLPLR
-183 SCHIVRYR
+183 ACQPVRYQR
-191 HAVRPPCEYYP
+191 AVRPPCEYYP

-239 LALPLRCWHDGNTND
+239 LALPLRCWHDGDTND

-279 ALTLTTDTASY
+279 ALNLTTDTASY

-305 LNIDGR
+305 LKIDQR
-311 TAGDE
+311 AAGDE
-316 AVITIRINGNRWDIL
+316 AVITLRINGNRWDIL

-336 DTRKFIGHTYTVTG
+336 DTRKFIGHSYTVTG

-365 HSKYDAARYAR
+365 HQKYSEARYAR

-387 YRIAAWEAVACR
+387 YTIAAWEAV
-399 CLAAA
+399 
-404 TTDTTCAAGCCA
+404 D
-416 AVLHNTSPSP
+416 
-426 CHCAVAIACATPSR
+426 
-440 RCSSVAPP
+440 
-448 STTGARRYAVA
+448 
-459 TSCAIAMRCAR
+459 
-470 PASITPSRCRHR
+470 
-482 RPTSLP
+482 
-488 AASVRRPNWLIPG
+488 WLIPG

-516 DLARAA
+516 DLAHAA
-522 GGFVE
+522 GGFVG
-527 SHPYEAQLF
+527 SHPFEAQLF

-552 LTIPANLILSVSG
+552 LTIPANLILAVSG

-570 ERCNAVRLTPAAEQ
+570 ERCNAVRITPAAELV
-584 IGGAKAKG
+584 GGTKAKG

-635 IETVQLPW
+635 TETVQLPW
-643 AEKYQLPLAS
+643 TEKYQLPLAS

-662 QGQTWQGIIKG
+662 AGQTWQGVIKG
-673 VSVAVELDG
+673 VSVAVEMDG

-691 TIDRY
+691 TLDRY
-696 LGD
+696 MGD

>member
-38 PKNVPISG
+38 AKNVPISG
-46 CTPVRTAP
+46 CTALRTAP

-66 HGARISTCQRVRY
+66 HGARISTCRQLNY
-79 RPATDIG
+79 RPAADIG

-93 IPLPPVAACT
+93 TPLPSLAACT

-117 RIHNAALPLL
+117 RIHNAALPLI

-135 VRGWLLRRC
+135 VRGWLLHRC

-183 SCHIVRYR
+183 SCHIVRYQR
-191 HAVRPPCEYYP
+191 AVRPPCEYYP

-207 PPPDLSPCR
+207 PPPDQSPCR
-216 IRPPSDRL
+216 LRPPPHRL
-224 PLPFARRR
+224 PLPFTRRR
-232 ISRDSAR
+232 VARDSAR

-266 ITADLN
+266 ITADIN

-279 ALTLTTDTASY
+279 ALSLTTDTASY

-305 LNIDGR
+305 LKIDQR
-311 TAGDE
+311 AAGDE
-316 AVITIRINGNRWDIL
+316 AVITVRINGQRWDIL

-387 YRIAAWEAVACR
+387 YRIAAWEAV
-399 CLAAA
+399 
-404 TTDTTCAAGCCA
+404 D
-416 AVLHNTSPSP
+416 
-426 CHCAVAIACATPSR
+426 
-440 RCSSVAPP
+440 
-448 STTGARRYAVA
+448 
-459 TSCAIAMRCAR
+459 
-470 PASITPSRCRHR
+470 
-482 RPTSLP
+482 
-488 AASVRRPNWLIPG
+488 WLIPG
-501 DTYTVSGQTPIEVIA
+501 DSYTVSGQTPIEVIA

-545 WAKPTPA
+545 WSKPTPA

-584 IGGAKAKG
+584 VGGVKAKG

-635 IETVQLPW
+635 TETVTLPW

-662 QGQTWQGIIKG
+662 AGQTWQGVIKG

>member
-1 MSQPDRLPLPL
+1 MSRAPDKLPLPL
-12 ARGGTVWP
+12 SQQSAGNNSARLTFALLRRA
-20 SDRLPLPLGGGQ
+20 DDALPK
-32 TPPPPK
+32 PPQPPK
-38 PKNVPISG
+38 PKTVPISG
-46 CTPVRTAP
+46 CAPVRTSP

-66 HGARISTCQRVRY
+66 HGARISTCRQLHY

-144 VAQHIPVAVP
+144 VAQHVPAPVP

-183 SCHIVRYR
+183 SCHIVRYQR
-191 HAVRPPCEYYP
+191 AVRPPCEYYP

-239 LALPLRCWHDGNTND
+239 LALPLRCWHDGDTND

-279 ALTLTTDTASY
+279 ALHLTTDTDSY

-297 LSPASFAK
+297 LSPTSFAK

-311 TAGDE
+311 AAGDE

-387 YRIAAWEAVACR
+387 YRIAAWEAV
-399 CLAAA
+399 
-404 TTDTTCAAGCCA
+404 D
-416 AVLHNTSPSP
+416 
-426 CHCAVAIACATPSR
+426 
-440 RCSSVAPP
+440 
-448 STTGARRYAVA
+448 
-459 TSCAIAMRCAR
+459 
-470 PASITPSRCRHR
+470 
-482 RPTSLP
+482 
-488 AASVRRPNWLIPG
+488 WLIPG
-501 DTYTVSGQTPIEVIA
+501 DSYTVSGQTPIEVIA
-516 DLARAA
+516 DLAHAA

-545 WAKPTPA
+545 WGKPTPA
-552 LTIPANLILSVSG
+552 LTIPANLILSESG
-565 QRRIS
+565 QRHIS

-584 IGGAKAKG
+584 IGGAKSKG

-614 TDTDVMRAAGIH
+614 TDLDVMRAAGIH

-635 IETVQLPW
+635 IETVTLPW
-643 AEKYQLPLAS
+643 TEKYQLPLAG

-662 QGQTWQGIIKG
+662 AGQTWQGVIKG

>member
-1 MSQPDRLPLPL
+1 M
-12 ARGGTVWP
+12 RG
-20 SDRLPLPLGGGQ
+20 
-32 TPPPPK
+32 
-38 PKNVPISG
+38 
-46 CTPVRTAP
+46 CAAP
-54 AATVSTCLRVHD
+54 
-66 HGARISTCQRVRY
+66 RIS
-79 RPATDIG
+79 I
-86 RCWRLRM
+86 
-93 IPLPPVAACT
+93 
-103 RITLPT
+103 
-109 AAPVARCY
+109 
-117 RIHNAALPLL
+117 
-127 GGCYHGHN
+127 
-135 VRGWLLRRC
+135 
-144 VAQHIPVAVP
+144 
-154 LRGCHRL
+154 
-161 RYPVAPLLV
+161 APLLV
-170 SCATVHY
+170 SCTRQHG
-177 WGKALR
+177 WGLPLR
-183 SCHIVRYR
+183 ACQPVRYQR
-191 HAVRPPCEYYP
+191 AVRPPCEYYP

-207 PPPDLSPCR
+207 PPPDQSPCR
-216 IRPPSDRL
+216 LRPPPHRL
-224 PLPFARRR
+224 PLPFTRRR
-232 ISRDSAR
+232 VARDSAR

-266 ITADLN
+266 ITADIN

-279 ALTLTTDTASY
+279 ALSLTTDTASY

-305 LNIDGR
+305 LKIDQR
-311 TAGDE
+311 AAGDE
-316 AVITIRINGNRWDIL
+316 AVITLRINGNRWDIL

-336 DTRKFIGHTYTVTG
+336 DTRKFIGHTYSITG

-387 YRIAAWEAVACR
+387 YRIAAWEAV
-399 CLAAA
+399 
-404 TTDTTCAAGCCA
+404 D
-416 AVLHNTSPSP
+416 
-426 CHCAVAIACATPSR
+426 
-440 RCSSVAPP
+440 
-448 STTGARRYAVA
+448 
-459 TSCAIAMRCAR
+459 
-470 PASITPSRCRHR
+470 
-482 RPTSLP
+482 
-488 AASVRRPNWLIPG
+488 WLIPG

-545 WAKPTPA
+545 WAKPTPV

>member
-1 MSQPDRLPLPL
+1 MALPPDRLPLPL

-38 PKNVPISG
+38 PKTVPISG
-46 CTPVRTAP
+46 CAPVRTAP
-54 AATVSTCLRVHD
+54 AATVGTCLRVHD
-66 HGARISTCQRVRY
+66 HGARISTCRQLRY
-79 RPATDIG
+79 RPAVDIG

-93 IPLPPVAACT
+93 TPLPSLAACT
-103 RITLPT
+103 RVTLPT

-135 VRGWLLRRC
+135 VRGWLLHRC

-161 RYPVAPLLV
+161 RYPVAPRLV

-183 SCHIVRYR
+183 SCHIVRYQR
-191 HAVRPPCEYYP
+191 AVRPPCEYYP

-279 ALTLTTDTASY
+279 ALNLTTDIDSY

-305 LNIDGR
+305 LGIDQR
-311 TAGDE
+311 AAGDE
-316 AVITIRINGNRWDIL
+316 AVITLRINGQRWDIL

-336 DTRKFIGHTYTVTG
+336 DTRKFIGHSYTVTG

-357 GADYAKGR
+357 GVDYAKGR

-387 YRIAAWEAVACR
+387 YRIAAWEAV
-399 CLAAA
+399 
-404 TTDTTCAAGCCA
+404 D
-416 AVLHNTSPSP
+416 
-426 CHCAVAIACATPSR
+426 
-440 RCSSVAPP
+440 
-448 STTGARRYAVA
+448 
-459 TSCAIAMRCAR
+459 
-470 PASITPSRCRHR
+470 
-482 RPTSLP
+482 
-488 AASVRRPNWLIPG
+488 WLIPG
-501 DTYTVSGQTPIEVIA
+501 DTYTISGQTPIEVIA
-516 DLARAA
+516 DLAKAA

-536 VRPVWRQPA
+536 VRPIWRQPA

-552 LTIPANLILSVSG
+552 LNIPANLILSVSG

-570 ERCNAVRLTPAAEQ
+570 ERCNAVRITPAAEQ
-584 IGGAKAKG
+584 VGGAKAKG

-635 IETVQLPW
+635 IETVTLPW
-643 AEKYQLPLAS
+643 TEKYQLPLAE

-662 QGQTWQGIIKG
+662 AGQTWQGVIKG
-673 VSVAVELDG
+673 ISVAVELDG

-696 LGD
+696 MGD

>member
-1 MSQPDRLPLPL
+1 MSRAPDKLPLPL
-12 ARGGTVWP
+12 SQQSAGNNSARLTFALLRRA
-20 SDRLPLPLGGGQ
+20 DDALPK
-32 TPPPPK
+32 PPPPHK

-54 AATVSTCLRVHD
+54 AATVNTCLRVHD
-66 HGARISTCQRVRY
+66 HGAHISTCRQLHY
-79 RPATDIG
+79 RPAADIG

-93 IPLPPVAACT
+93 TPLPSLAACT

-297 LSPASFAK
+297 LSPASFVK
-305 LNIDGR
+305 LKIDQR
-311 TAGDE
+311 AAGDE
-316 AVITIRINGNRWDIL
+316 AVITVRINGQRWDIL

-336 DTRKFIGHTYTVTG
+336 DTRKFIGHSYTVTG

-387 YRIAAWEAVACR
+387 YRIAAWEAV
-399 CLAAA
+399 
-404 TTDTTCAAGCCA
+404 D
-416 AVLHNTSPSP
+416 
-426 CHCAVAIACATPSR
+426 
-440 RCSSVAPP
+440 
-448 STTGARRYAVA
+448 
-459 TSCAIAMRCAR
+459 
-470 PASITPSRCRHR
+470 
-482 RPTSLP
+482 
-488 AASVRRPNWLIPG
+488 WLIPG
-501 DTYTVSGQTPIEVIA
+501 DSYTVSGQTPIEVIA

-536 VRPVWRQPA
+536 VRPIWRQPA

-662 QGQTWQGIIKG
+662 QGQTWQGVIKG
-673 VSVAVELDG
+673 VSVAVELDN

>member
-1 MSQPDRLPLPL
+1 MALPPDRLPLPL
-12 ARGGTVWP
+12 ARGGQIWP
-20 SDRLPLPLGGGQ
+20 SDRIPLPLGGGQ

-54 AATVSTCLRVHD
+54 AATVGTCLRVHD
-66 HGARISTCQRVRY
+66 HGARISTCRQLHY
-79 RPATDIG
+79 RPAADIG

-93 IPLPPVAACT
+93 APLPSLAACT

-191 HAVRPPCEYYP
+191 RAVRPPCEYYP

-279 ALTLTTDTASY
+279 ALSLTTDTASY

-305 LNIDGR
+305 LKIDQR
-311 TAGDE
+311 AAGDE
-316 AVITIRINGNRWDIL
+316 AIITLRINGNRWDIL

-387 YRIAAWEAVACR
+387 YRIAAWEAV
-399 CLAAA
+399 
-404 TTDTTCAAGCCA
+404 D
-416 AVLHNTSPSP
+416 
-426 CHCAVAIACATPSR
+426 
-440 RCSSVAPP
+440 
-448 STTGARRYAVA
+448 
-459 TSCAIAMRCAR
+459 
-470 PASITPSRCRHR
+470 
-482 RPTSLP
+482 
-488 AASVRRPNWLIPG
+488 WLIPG
-501 DTYTVSGQTPIEVIA
+501 DSYTVSGQTPIEVIA
-516 DLARAA
+516 DLAHAA
-522 GGFVE
+522 GAYVE

-545 WAKPTPA
+545 WAKPTPQ

-570 ERCNAVRLTPAAEQ
+570 ERCNAVRVTPAAEQ
-584 IGGAKAKG
+584 VGGAKAKG

>member
-1 MSQPDRLPLPL
+1 MSRAPDKLPLPL
-12 ARGGTVWP
+12 SQQSAGNNSARLTFALLRRA
-20 SDRLPLPLGGGQ
+20 DDALPK
-32 TPPPPK
+32 PPQPHK
-38 PKNVPISG
+38 PKNVPISD

-54 AATVSTCLRVHD
+54 AATVNTCLRVHD
-66 HGARISTCQRVRY
+66 HGARISTCRQLHY
-79 RPATDIG
+79 RPAADIG

-93 IPLPPVAACT
+93 TPLPSLAACT
-103 RITLPT
+103 RVTLPT

-161 RYPVAPLLV
+161 RYPVAPRLV
-170 SCATVHY
+170 NCATVHY

-183 SCHIVRYR
+183 SCHIVRYQR
-191 HAVRPPCEYYP
+191 AVRPPCEYYP

-224 PLPFARRR
+224 PLPFTRRR
-232 ISRDSAR
+232 INRDSAR

-297 LSPASFAK
+297 LSPASFVK
-305 LNIDGR
+305 LKIDQR
-311 TAGDE
+311 AAGDE
-316 AVITIRINGNRWDIL
+316 AVITVRINGQRWDIL

-387 YRIAAWEAVACR
+387 YRIAAWEAV
-399 CLAAA
+399 
-404 TTDTTCAAGCCA
+404 D
-416 AVLHNTSPSP
+416 
-426 CHCAVAIACATPSR
+426 
-440 RCSSVAPP
+440 
-448 STTGARRYAVA
+448 
-459 TSCAIAMRCAR
+459 
-470 PASITPSRCRHR
+470 
-482 RPTSLP
+482 
-488 AASVRRPNWLIPG
+488 WLIPG
-501 DTYTVSGQTPIEVIA
+501 DSYTVSGQTPIEVIA
-516 DLARAA
+516 DLAKAA
-522 GGFVE
+522 GAYVE

-536 VRPVWRQPA
+536 VRPVWR
-545 WAKPTPA
+545 
-552 LTIPANLILSVSG
+552 
-565 QRRIS
+565 
-570 ERCNAVRLTPAAEQ
+570 
-584 IGGAKAKG
+584 
-592 GLVYREGTDQQPEA
+592 
-606 STLTHAAY
+606 
-614 TDTDVMRAAGIH
+614 
-626 ALSETGTHK
+626 
-635 IETVQLPW
+635 
-643 AEKYQLPLAS
+643 
-653 LGAVWAFAE
+653 
-662 QGQTWQGIIKG
+662 
-673 VSVAVELDG
+673 
-682 GAPVVTQTV
+682 
-691 TIDRY
+691 
-696 LGD
+696 

>member
-1 MSQPDRLPLPL
+1 MRY
-12 ARGGTVWP
+12 
-20 SDRLPLPLGGGQ
+20 
-32 TPPPPK
+32 
-38 PKNVPISG
+38 
-46 CTPVRTAP
+46 
-54 AATVSTCLRVHD
+54 
-66 HGARISTCQRVRY
+66 QR
-79 RPATDIG
+79 
-86 RCWRLRM
+86 
-93 IPLPPVAACT
+93 
-103 RITLPT
+103 
-109 AAPVARCY
+109 
-117 RIHNAALPLL
+117 
-127 GGCYHGHN
+127 
-135 VRGWLLRRC
+135 
-144 VAQHIPVAVP
+144 
-154 LRGCHRL
+154 
-161 RYPVAPLLV
+161 
-170 SCATVHY
+170 
-177 WGKALR
+177 
-183 SCHIVRYR
+183 
-191 HAVRPPCEYYP
+191 AVRPPCEYYP

-224 PLPFARRR
+224 PLPFTRRR
-232 ISRDSAR
+232 INRDSAR

-279 ALTLTTDTASY
+279 ALNLTTDIDSY

-305 LNIDGR
+305 LGIDQR
-311 TAGDE
+311 AAGDE
-316 AVITIRINGNRWDIL
+316 AVITVRINGNRWDIL

-336 DTRKFIGHTYTVTG
+336 DTRKFIGHSYTVTG

-357 GADYAKGR
+357 GVDYAKGR

-387 YRIAAWEAVACR
+387 YRIAAWEAV
-399 CLAAA
+399 
-404 TTDTTCAAGCCA
+404 D
-416 AVLHNTSPSP
+416 
-426 CHCAVAIACATPSR
+426 
-440 RCSSVAPP
+440 
-448 STTGARRYAVA
+448 
-459 TSCAIAMRCAR
+459 
-470 PASITPSRCRHR
+470 
-482 RPTSLP
+482 
-488 AASVRRPNWLIPG
+488 WLIPG

>member
-1 MSQPDRLPLPL
+1 MALPPDRLPLPL
-12 ARGGTVWP
+12 ARGGQIWP
-20 SDRLPLPLGGGQ
+20 SDRIPLPLGGGQ

-38 PKNVPISG
+38 PKTVPISG
-46 CTPVRTAP
+46 CAPVHTA
-54 AATVSTCLRVHD
+54 AAAMVSTCLHVHD
-66 HGARISTCQRVRY
+66 HGARVSTCQRMRY
-79 RPATDIG
+79 RPAADIG

-93 IPLPPVAACT
+93 TPLPSLAACT

-135 VRGWLLRRC
+135 VRGWLLHRC

-161 RYPVAPLLV
+161 RYPVAPRLV

-183 SCHIVRYR
+183 SCHIVRYQR
-191 HAVRPPCEYYP
+191 AVRPPCEYYP

-279 ALTLTTDTASY
+279 ALTLTTDTTSY

-305 LNIDGR
+305 LGIDQR
-311 TAGDE
+311 AAGDE
-316 AVITIRINGNRWDIL
+316 AVITLRINGNRWDIL

-336 DTRKFIGHTYTVTG
+336 DTRKFIGHSYTVTG

-365 HSKYDAARYAR
+365 HTRYDNQRFAR
-376 QIADEQLNLLP
+376 QIADEQLHLLP
-387 YRIAAWEAVACR
+387 YRIAAWEAV
-399 CLAAA
+399 
-404 TTDTTCAAGCCA
+404 D
-416 AVLHNTSPSP
+416 
-426 CHCAVAIACATPSR
+426 
-440 RCSSVAPP
+440 
-448 STTGARRYAVA
+448 
-459 TSCAIAMRCAR
+459 
-470 PASITPSRCRHR
+470 
-482 RPTSLP
+482 
-488 AASVRRPNWLIPG
+488 WLIPG

-516 DLARAA
+516 DLAKAA
-522 GGFVE
+522 GAYVE

-545 WAKPTPA
+545 WGKPTPA

-614 TDTDVMRAAGIH
+614 TDLDVMRAAGIH

-635 IETVQLPW
+635 IETVTLPW
-643 AEKYQLPLAS
+643 TEKYQLPLAT

-662 QGQTWQGIIKG
+662 AGQTWQGVIKG
-673 VSVAVELDG
+673 ISVAVELDN

-696 LGD
+696 MGD

>member
-1 MSQPDRLPLPL
+1 MTQTPDRLPLPL

-38 PKNVPISG
+38 PKTVPISG
-46 CTPVRTAP
+46 CAPVHTAA
-54 AATVSTCLRVHD
+54 AATVSTCLHVHD
-66 HGARISTCQRVRY
+66 HGARISTCRQLRY
-79 RPATDIG
+79 RPAVDIG

-93 IPLPPVAACT
+93 TPLPSLAACT

-117 RIHNAALPLL
+117 SIHNVALPLL

-154 LRGCHRL
+154 LRSCHRL
-161 RYPVAPLLV
+161 RYLVAPLLV

-183 SCHIVRYR
+183 SCHIVRYQR
-191 HAVRPPCEYYP
+191 AVRPPCEYYP

-232 ISRDSAR
+232 INRDSVR

-305 LNIDGR
+305 LKIDSR
-311 TAGDE
+311 AAGDE
-316 AVITIRINGNRWDIL
+316 AVITVRINGNRWDIL

-336 DTRKFIGHTYTVTG
+336 DTRKFIGHSYTVTG

-387 YRIAAWEAVACR
+387 YRIAAWEAV
-399 CLAAA
+399 
-404 TTDTTCAAGCCA
+404 D
-416 AVLHNTSPSP
+416 
-426 CHCAVAIACATPSR
+426 
-440 RCSSVAPP
+440 
-448 STTGARRYAVA
+448 
-459 TSCAIAMRCAR
+459 
-470 PASITPSRCRHR
+470 
-482 RPTSLP
+482 
-488 AASVRRPNWLIPG
+488 WLIPG

-516 DLARAA
+516 DLAKAA
-522 GGFVE
+522 GAYVE

-536 VRPVWRQPA
+536 VRPVWRQAA

-570 ERCNAVRLTPAAEQ
+570 ERCNAVRVTPAAEQ
-584 IGGAKAKG
+584 VGGAKAKG

-614 TDTDVMRAAGIH
+614 TDLDVMRAAGIH

-635 IETVQLPW
+635 METVQLPW
-643 AEKYQLPLAS
+643 AEKYQLPLAE

-662 QGQTWQGIIKG
+662 AGQTWQGVIKG

>member
-1 MSQPDRLPLPL
+1 MALPPDRLPLPL

-38 PKNVPISG
+38 PKTVPISG
-46 CTPVRTAP
+46 CAPVRTAP
-54 AATVSTCLRVHD
+54 AATVGTCLRVHD
-66 HGARISTCQRVRY
+66 HGARISTCRQLRY
-79 RPATDIG
+79 RPAVDIG

-93 IPLPPVAACT
+93 TPLPSLAACT
-103 RITLPT
+103 RVTLPT

-117 RIHNAALPLL
+117 RIHNVALPLL

-135 VRGWLLRRC
+135 VRGWLLHRC

-161 RYPVAPLLV
+161 RYPVAPRLV
-170 SCATVHY
+170 NCATVHY

-183 SCHIVRYR
+183 SCHIVRYQR
-191 HAVRPPCEYYP
+191 AVRPPCEYYP

-224 PLPFARRR
+224 PLPFTRRR
-232 ISRDSAR
+232 INRDSAR

-279 ALTLTTDTASY
+279 ALNLTTDIDSY

-305 LNIDGR
+305 LGIDQR
-311 TAGDE
+311 AAGDE
-316 AVITIRINGNRWDIL
+316 AVITVRINGNRWDIL

-336 DTRKFIGHTYTVTG
+336 DTRKFIGHSYTVTG

-357 GADYAKGR
+357 GVDYAKGR

-387 YRIAAWEAVACR
+387 YRIAAWEAV
-399 CLAAA
+399 
-404 TTDTTCAAGCCA
+404 D
-416 AVLHNTSPSP
+416 
-426 CHCAVAIACATPSR
+426 
-440 RCSSVAPP
+440 
-448 STTGARRYAVA
+448 
-459 TSCAIAMRCAR
+459 
-470 PASITPSRCRHR
+470 
-482 RPTSLP
+482 
-488 AASVRRPNWLIPG
+488 WLIPG
-501 DTYTVSGQTPIEVIA
+501 DTYTISGQTPIEVIA
-516 DLARAA
+516 DLAKAA

-536 VRPVWRQPA
+536 VRPIWRQPA

-552 LTIPANLILSVSG
+552 LNIPANLILSVSG

-570 ERCNAVRLTPAAEQ
+570 ERCNAVRITPAAEQ
-584 IGGAKAKG
+584 VGGAKAKG

-635 IETVQLPW
+635 IETVTLPW
-643 AEKYQLPLAS
+643 TEKYQLPLAE

-662 QGQTWQGIIKG
+662 AGQTWQGVIKG
-673 VSVAVELDG
+673 ISVAVELDG

-696 LGD
+696 MGD

>member
-1 MSQPDRLPLPL
+1 MAAVAIMEDGAAMSGNKQALPLRLPWQRRDGARL
-12 ARGGTVWP
+12 A
-20 SDRLPLPLGGGQ
+20 LPLGEGGNI
-32 TPPPPK
+32 PPPPK
-38 PKNVPISG
+38 PKTVRLSSCGAARVSPTLDISACLPAVATAVAVGGCLPAHNSPVADIALCQRHAIRPVPSIG
-46 CTPVRTAP
+46 NCQTT
-54 AATVSTCLRVHD
+54 
-66 HGARISTCQRVRY
+66 RISIAWRIASCQRIHIGGY
-79 RPATDIG
+79 PA
-86 RCWRLRM
+86 L
-93 IPLPPVAACT
+93 ANCT
-103 RITLPT
+103 RPQTT
-109 AAPVARCY
+109 AAPAVKQCLPAPTQAAPAIKGCATP
-117 RIHNAALPLL
+117 RIS
-127 GGCYHGHN
+127 
-135 VRGWLLRRC
+135 
-144 VAQHIPVAVP
+144 I
-154 LRGCHRL
+154 
-161 RYPVAPLLV
+161 APLLTH
-170 SCATVHY
+170 CTPQHG
-177 WGKALR
+177 WGLSLR
-183 SCHIVRYR
+183 ACHIVRYTR
-191 HAVRPPCEYYP
+191 AVRPPCEYYP
-202 IPLPP
+202 LPLPP
-207 PPPDLSPCR
+207 PPPDQSPCR
-216 IRPPSDRL
+216 IRPPSYQL
-224 PLPFARRR
+224 PLPLSRRR
-232 ISRDSAR
+232 INRDSAR
-239 LALPLRCWHDGNTND
+239 LALPLRCWHDSDTTD

-266 ITADLN
+266 ITADLG

-279 ALTLTTDTASY
+279 ALNLTTDTDSY

-297 LSPASFAK
+297 LAPASFAR

-311 TAGDE
+311 EAGKE
-316 AVITIRINGNRWDIL
+316 AVITLRINGQRWDIL

-336 DTRKFIGHTYTVTG
+336 DTRKFIGHSYTVTG
-350 RSITAKL
+350 RSITARL

-365 HSKYDAARYAR
+365 HQKYTEARYAR

-387 YRIAAWEAVACR
+387 YTLAAWEAV
-399 CLAAA
+399 
-404 TTDTTCAAGCCA
+404 D
-416 AVLHNTSPSP
+416 
-426 CHCAVAIACATPSR
+426 
-440 RCSSVAPP
+440 
-448 STTGARRYAVA
+448 
-459 TSCAIAMRCAR
+459 
-470 PASITPSRCRHR
+470 
-482 RPTSLP
+482 
-488 AASVRRPNWLIPG
+488 WLIPG

-516 DLARAA
+516 DLAKAA
-522 GGFVE
+522 GAFVE

-536 VRPVWRQPA
+536 VRPVWRQVA

-635 IETVQLPW
+635 IETVTLPW

-662 QGQTWQGIIKG
+662 QGQTWQGVIKG